1 MSSKKTSLTGV
12 RVLVVDDEPD
22 MLNLI
27 QFVLR
32 SHAADVQAFTIGTA
46 ALDCLSNFQPDL
58 LVSDLAMPELDGYT
72 LVQQVRS
79 HPNGQIP
86 VIMLTAYG
94 NTGHQEQAI
103 QLGIQQYLS
112 KPIDPDDLVSAV
124 LNWVQPPYHEVPQPR
139 KEI

>member
-1 MSSKKTSLTGV
+1 MISKKASLTGV

-27 QFVLR
+27 QFVLQ

-58 LVSDLAMPELDGYT
+58 LVSDLAMPDLDGYS
-72 LVQQVRS
+72 LVQKVRS

-94 NTGHQEQAI
+94 NTGHQEQAVR
-103 QLGIQQYLS
+103 LGIQQYLT
-112 KPIDPDDLVSAV
+112 KPIDPEDLVDAV
-124 LNWVQPPYHEVPQPR
+124 VNLVQNPR
-139 KEI
+139 L

>member
-1 MSSKKTSLTGV
+1 MEAAMISKKASLTGV

-27 QFVLR
+27 QFVLQ

-58 LVSDLAMPELDGYT
+58 LVSDLAMPDLDGYS
-72 LVQQVRS
+72 LVQKVRS

-94 NTGHQEQAI
+94 NTGHQEQAVR
-103 QLGIQQYLS
+103 LGIQQYLT
-112 KPIDPDDLVSAV
+112 KPIDPEDLVDAV
-124 LNWVQPPYHEVPQPR
+124 VNLVQNPR
-139 KEI
+139 L